1 MKRLAEK
8 DLIDWKDRVGR
19 KPLIVR
25 GARQVGKTHLVEA
38 FGKSCFPS
46 VLTVNLEQKED
57 LHVLFNRMEAK
68 RITQELS
75 LYFNQPVVPGQ
86 TLLFLDEIQA
96 CPKAIACLRYFHE
109 EMPDLHVVAAGSL
122 LDFSLREFT
131 HSVPVG
137 RIEYLHLH
145 PLTFQEFLLAAGEE
159 ALANHLERY
168 QIGDDLG
175 DAVRV
180 KLGDL
185 LRIYFFV
192 GGMPSPVA
200 AYTERHDLLEVQ
212 RILASISTTLQDD
225 FAKYGTRAQQRN
237 MRQVLRYIPRN
248 IGRKVRYVNISRDA
262 RADEL
267 RTALELLELSR
278 IVTLVRHSSANG
290 IPLGAEA
297 SESHFKPLLL
307 DIGLCN
313 NLCGLS
319 LPDAAELLTV
329 QEGGLAEQFVGQ
341 ELRSLGPAFEEHP
354 LFYWHREAKNANAEV
369 DYLWAHEANVIP
381 VEVRAGTSGSLK
393 SLQVFLAEKE
403 RNFAVRLNMDR
414 PSLGSFSAAVGGQGG
429 VRNVSYTLL
438 SVPLYLAGQLD
449 RLLHEYLCRREGVH
463 EAR

>member
-38 FGKSCFPS
+38 FGKSCFPA

-57 LHVLFNRMEAK
+57 LHGLFNRMEAK
-68 RITQELS
+68 RITQEMS

-137 RIEYLHLH
+137 RIEYLHLN
-145 PLTFQEFLLAAGEE
+145 PLTFPEFLLASGED

-168 QIGDDLG
+168 HIGDDLG

-180 KLGDL
+180 KLRDL

-267 RTALELLELSR
+267 RTALELLELGR

-354 LFYWHREAKNANAEV
+354 LFYWHREEKNANAEV

-414 PSLGSFSAAVGGQGG
+414 PSLGSFSAAVGGKGG

-449 RLLHEYLCRREGVH
+449 RLLHEYFCRR
-463 EAR
+463 

>member
-38 FGKSCFPS
+38 FGKSCFPA

-57 LHVLFNRMEAK
+57 LHGLFNRMEAK
-68 RITQELS
+68 RITQEMS

-131 HSVPVG
+131 HSVPAG
-137 RIEYLHLH
+137 RIEYLHLN
-145 PLTFQEFLLAAGEE
+145 PLTFPEFLLASGED

-168 QIGDDLG
+168 HIGDDLG

-180 KLGDL
+180 KLRDL

-225 FAKYGTRAQQRN
+225 SAKYGTRVQQRN

-354 LFYWHREAKNANAEV
+354 LFYWHREEKNANAEV

-414 PSLGSFSAAVGGQGG
+414 PSLGSFSAAVGGKGG

-449 RLLHEYLCRREGVH
+449 RLLHEYFCRR
-463 EAR
+463 

>member
-8 DLIDWKDRVGR
+8 YLIDWKDRVGR
-19 KPLIVR
+19 MPLIVR

-38 FGKSCFPS
+38 FGKSCFPA

-57 LHVLFNRMEAK
+57 LHALFNRMEAK

-75 LYFNQPVVPGQ
+75 LYFNQPVVPGR

-145 PLTFQEFLLAAGEE
+145 PLTFQEFLLAVGEE
-159 ALANHLERY
+159 ALANHLERCH
-168 QIGDDLG
+168 IGDDLG

-180 KLGDL
+180 KLRDL

-212 RILASISTTLQDD
+212 RILASITTTLQDD
-225 FAKYGTRAQQRN
+225 FAKYGTRVQQRN

-262 RADEL
+262 RTDEL

-297 SESHFKPLLL
+297 SERHFKPLLL

-319 LPDAAELLTV
+319 LPDAEELLTV

-341 ELRSLGPAFEEHP
+341 ELRSLGRAFEDHP
-354 LFYWHREAKNANAEV
+354 LFYWHREEKNANAEV
-369 DYLWAHEANVIP
+369 DYLWAHGANVIP

-414 PSLGSFSAAVGGQGG
+414 PSLGSFSATVGGKSG

-449 RLLHEYLCRREGVH
+449 RLLHEYLCRRW
-463 EAR
+463 